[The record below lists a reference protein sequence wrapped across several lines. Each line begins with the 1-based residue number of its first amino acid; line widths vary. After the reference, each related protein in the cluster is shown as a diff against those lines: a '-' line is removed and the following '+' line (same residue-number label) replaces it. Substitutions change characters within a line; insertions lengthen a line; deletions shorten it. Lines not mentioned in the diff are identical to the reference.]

1 MELII
6 KVLSLI
12 LGAIPIPADQPIM
25 QIKDLDQ
32 VVIPTME
39 LKVKINE
46 YMASIFMNCF
56 HLGGVLNND
65 VILRTCS
72 LHLKRWIHLVTM
84 TTW

>member
-1 MELII
+1 MELVI

-46 YMASIFMNCF
+46 CISSVFMIFFSSGRCELADNT
-56 HLGGVLNND
+56 G
-65 VILRTCS
+65 S
-72 LHLKRWIHLVTM
+72 LHLNRWIHLVTM

>member
-1 MELII
+1 MTQNIKLVI

-46 YMASIFMNCF
+46 CISSIFMNCF
-56 HLGGVLNND
+56 HLGGV
-65 VILRTCS
+65 S
-72 LHLKRWIHLVTM
+72 
-84 TTW
+84 

>member
-1 MELII
+1 MELVI

-46 YMASIFMNCF
+46 CISSNFINFF
-56 HLGGVLNND
+56 IWEV
-65 VILRTCS
+65 
-72 LHLKRWIHLVTM
+72 
-84 TTW
+84 